1 MNIQTIIKNRRLELD
16 LTMKDVAKALGV
28 SEATVSRYESG
39 EIQNMGIDKIE
50 TLAKV
55 LRCSPGYLMGW
66 EDYPNSTIQSTLTHD
81 EAIFLDLYRLL
92 NVNGRQ
98 KLKERAEELRD
109 LGYVKGDAEKM
120 A

>member
-66 EDYPNSTIQSTLTHD
+66 E
-81 EAIFLDLYRLL
+81 AIFLDLYRLL

>member
-50 TLAKV
+50 KLAKV
-55 LRCSPGYLMGW
+55 FPWLSYGLGRLSQFY
-66 EDYPNSTIQSTLTHD
+66 NSIH
-81 EAIFLDLYRLL
+81 F
-92 NVNGRQ
+92 
-98 KLKERAEELRD
+98 
-109 LGYVKGDAEKM
+109 DA
-120 A
+120 

>member
-1 MNIQTIIKNRRLELD
+1 MNIQTIIKNRRLELE

-50 TLAKV
+50 MLAKV

-66 EDYPNSTIQSTLTHD
+66 EDYPNSTIQSSLTHD
-81 EAIFLDLYRLL
+81 EAALLDLYRLL
-92 NVNGRQ
+92 NNTGKQ
-98 KLKERAEELRD
+98 KLTERAEELLN
-109 LGYVKGDAEKM
+109 LGYVKDDIEFH
-120 A
+120 